1 MELDSGSG
9 LLLITLGVMLTLGP
23 LIKAVCQR
31 IRIPI
36 SVGHIL
42 LGLTVGS
49 MLKPLDALASP
60 VFEGSFAVLAQL
72 GIVALLFRVGLRSH
86 TSALLEKLPDA
97 SVIWIVNVAGTF
109 GAGYLVARY
118 GLDWSIETSLVI
130 GTAFTATSI
139 AVSLAAWDELGMV
152 NSDTATT
159 LLDVAELD
167 DLSAAVLLAILLGAL
182 PVMLNGS
189 NGLWLQVGASSVTVM
204 IKLAVFILGCYLF
217 AHYFEAPFTHLNRQL
232 GNSPFSMTLCIL
244 GVGLVIAAIAGALG
258 FSIAVGAFF
267 AGLAFSRDP
276 EAVREDGG
284 FTYLYEFLTP
294 FFFIHI
300 GMQTDF
306 SVLLQAGDIGLILF
320 AAAAISKLLFTAAP
334 ALLSMSRGDAVTLG
348 VSMIPRAEIALV
360 VIYECRAID
369 SRIVPPEVFAGMVL
383 VSLATSVLAPIVLR
397 LVLNTQSG
405 TPET

>member
-267 AGLAFSRDP
+267 AGLAF
-276 EAVREDGG
+276 
-284 FTYLYEFLTP
+284 EFLTP

>member
-1 MELDSGSG
+1 MELESGSG
-9 LLLITLGVMLTLGP
+9 LLLITLGVVLTLGP

-31 IRIPI
+31 IRVPI

-42 LGLTVGS
+42 LGLTVGA
-49 MLKPLDALASP
+49 MLKPLNALASP
-60 VFEGSFAVLAQL
+60 IFADSFSVLAQL

-86 TSALLEKLPDA
+86 ISALLEKLPDA
-97 SVIWIVNVAGTF
+97 SVIWIVNVVGTF
-109 GAGYLVARY
+109 GTGYLIARY
-118 GLDWSIETSLVI
+118 ALDWSTETSLVI

-139 AVSLAAWDELGMV
+139 AVSLAAWDELGRAT
-152 NSDTATT
+152 SDTATT

-189 NGLWLQVGASSVTVM
+189 DGLWLQVGISSASVM

-217 AHYFEAPFTHLNRQL
+217 AHFLEAPFTRVNRQL
-232 GNSPFSMTLCIL
+232 GNSPISMTLCVL
-244 GVGLVIAAIAGALG
+244 GVGLIIAAIAGALG

-306 SVLLQAGDIGLILF
+306 NVLLQTGNIGLILF

-334 ALLSMSRGDAVTLG
+334 ALLSMSRRDATTLG

-369 SRIVPPEVFAGMVL
+369 SSIVPPEVFTGMVL
-383 VSLATSVLAPIVLR
+383 VSLATSTLAPVALR
-397 LVLNTQSG
+397 LILNTQSG
-405 TPET
+405 SPET